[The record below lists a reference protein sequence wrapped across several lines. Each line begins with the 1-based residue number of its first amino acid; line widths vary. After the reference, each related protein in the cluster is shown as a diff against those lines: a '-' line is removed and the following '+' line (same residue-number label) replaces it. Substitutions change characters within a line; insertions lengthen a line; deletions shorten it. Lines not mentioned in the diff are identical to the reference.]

1 MKLAK
6 KILQDNRRF
15 QSEAFC
21 WTRGWT
27 LDNIEKIN
35 LVRSRR
41 EEAKKGGGLDRIE
54 KQHKSGKLTARER
67 LDLLLD
73 PGSFIEL
80 GMFVTPQATS
90 FAGSGKTYFGDGVV
104 TGSGLIEGRK
114 VFVFAQDFTV
124 MGGSLGEEHAKK
136 ICLVMDKAIQTGS
149 PILGLI
155 DSGGARIQEGLG
167 YYGSIFYRNTLA
179 AGVVPQ
185 ISVIVGPCAGGAVY
199 SPALSDFV
207 FMVEGIG
214 RMHITGPEVIK
225 AITGEKVT
233 SEELGGAKVH
243 FTRSGVSHFVSKGE
257 KECAALV
264 KDLLSYLP
272 SNNREPAPRRST
284 DDPVNRMEEELQ
296 TLIPDDPKKSYD
308 MKKLI
313 RLVVDDRAFL
323 EVQEG
328 FAKNIIIGFARLHGN
343 TIGIIA
349 NQPLVFA
356 GCLDINA
363 SAKAARF
370 IRFCDAFGIPIVNFV
385 DCPGYLPGTQQ
396 EYGGII
402 RHGAKM
408 LYAYCEA
415 TVPRISVVTRKIYGG
430 AMSGMAVSKL
440 VGTDLTAVLPMTE
453 MGLMGPDGAVNVLF
467 KEEIEKAENPQAM
480 RAEKIRLYRE
490 EFANPYK
497 AAGKG
502 WVDVIIEPKEVRPFL
517 ITSLERLRGKEEIRP
532 KRKHGTIP
540 L

>member
-1 MKLAK
+1 M
-6 KILQDNRRF
+6 
-15 QSEAFC
+15 
-21 WTRGWT
+21 
-27 LDNIEKIN
+27 NIKEKID
-35 LVRSRR
+35 LLRKRR
-41 EEAKKGGGLDRIE
+41 EEAKLGGGWDRIE

-67 LDLLLD
+67 LDILLD
-73 PGSFIEL
+73 AGSFVEL
-80 GMFVTPQATS
+80 GMFVTSQVAS
-90 FAGSGKTYFGDGVV
+90 FETKEKKFYGDGVV
-104 TGSGLIEGRK
+104 TGSGLIDGRR

-136 ICLVMDKAIQTGS
+136 ICLVMDKAVQTGG
-149 PILGLI
+149 PIIGLI

-185 ISVIVGPCAGGAVY
+185 VSAIMGPCAGGAVY

-225 AITGEKVT
+225 AVTGEKVT

-243 FTRSGVSHFVSKGE
+243 STRSGVAHFVSRNE
-257 KECAALV
+257 EECASLI
-264 KDLLSYLP
+264 KELLSYLP
-272 SNNREPAPRRST
+272 SSNRESPPRKPTS
-284 DDPVNRMEEELQ
+284 DPVNRMEEELQ
-296 TLIPDDPKKSYD
+296 SLIPDDPKKSYD

-328 FAKNIIIGFARLHGN
+328 FAKNIIIGFARLDGES
-343 TIGIIA
+343 IGIIA

-363 SAKAARF
+363 SSKAARF
-370 IRFCDAFGIPIVNFV
+370 IRFCDAFGIPIINFV

-430 AMSGMAVSKL
+430 AMSGMSVSKL
-440 VGTDLTAVLPMTE
+440 VGTDLTAVLPTTE
-453 MGLMGPDGAVNVLF
+453 IGLMGPDGAVNVLF
-467 KEEIEKAENPQAM
+467 KEEIEKAENPAAM
-480 RAEKIRLYRE
+480 REEKIRIYRE

-502 WVDVIIEPKEVRPFL
+502 WVDAIIEPKEIRPFL

>member
-1 MKLAK
+1 
-6 KILQDNRRF
+6 
-15 QSEAFC
+15 
-21 WTRGWT
+21 
-27 LDNIEKIN
+27 
-35 LVRSRR
+35 
-41 EEAKKGGGLDRIE
+41 
-54 KQHKSGKLTARER
+54 
-67 LDLLLD
+67 
-73 PGSFIEL
+73 
-80 GMFVTPQATS
+80 
-90 FAGSGKTYFGDGVV
+90 
-104 TGSGLIEGRK
+104 
-114 VFVFAQDFTV
+114 
-124 MGGSLGEEHAKK
+124 
-136 ICLVMDKAIQTGS
+136 
-149 PILGLI
+149 
-155 DSGGARIQEGLG
+155 
-167 YYGSIFYRNTLA
+167 
-179 AGVVPQ
+179 
-185 ISVIVGPCAGGAVY
+185 
-199 SPALSDFV
+199 
-207 FMVEGIG
+207 
-214 RMHITGPEVIK
+214 
-225 AITGEKVT
+225 
-233 SEELGGAKVH
+233 
-243 FTRSGVSHFVSKGE
+243 
-257 KECAALV
+257 
-264 KDLLSYLP
+264 
-272 SNNREPAPRRST
+272 
-284 DDPVNRMEEELQ
+284 MEEELQ
-296 TLIPDDPKKSYD
+296 SLIPDDPKKSYD

-313 RLVVDDRAFL
+313 RLVVDDRVFL

-363 SAKAARF
+363 SDKAARF

-415 TVPRISVVTRKIYGG
+415 TVPRVSVVTRKIYGG

-480 RAEKIRLYRE
+480 RVEKIRLYRE

-502 WVDVIIEPKEVRPFL
+502 WVDVIIEPKEIRPFL
-517 ITSLERLRGKEEIRP
+517 ITSLERLKGKEEIRP